1 MHEELVKLVTF
12 FENTTGTE
20 ICEAVV
26 NELIENLTFQ
36 KQFQ

>member
-1 MHEELVKLVTF
+1 MREELVELVTF
-12 FENTTGTE
+12 FENTAGTE

-26 NELIENLTFQ
+26 NELIEILTFQ